1 MLIYHATCDKVDYVE
16 GTLSAILR
24 YLRNIVVYL

>member
-1 MLIYHATCDKVDYVE
+1 MLIYHATCDKVDSVE
-16 GTLSAILR
+16 TLSAILR